1 MLIKAYCYL
10 AQLSSYANYD
20 KTMRKI
26 HHDIEWGKHME
37 NAVSRLIHIRYKNAR
52 TLSAFH
58 GTGGFALYL
67 TGNLSYALVY
77 IWDVEKAGAR
87 VKRITCGILRG
98 VVYCEE
104 RFANQLE
111 EFYGGVAGYVYRV
124 ENTPDFAPVSG
135 REDMFYS
142 SRSASVKDVLRVD
155 DVYEALLD
163 YERQGSFKLLRFSD
177 ASAEKRE
184 KLIDSD
190 ASYILDNGML
200 AANTEQAAFMR
211 RYFTDAWERALA

>member
-1 MLIKAYCYL
+1 MEKMPYHGSSASGIKTL
-10 AQLSSYANYD
+10 EPLS
-20 KTMRKI
+20 K
-26 HHDIEWGKHME
+26 
-37 NAVSRLIHIRYKNAR
+37 L
-52 TLSAFH
+52 H
-58 GTGGFALYL
+58 GTDKSALYL

-87 VKRITCGILRG
+87 VKHITCGILRG

-142 SRSASVKDVLRVD
+142 SRSASVKGRP
-155 DVYEALLD
+155 A
-163 YERQGSFKLLRFSD
+163 RG
-177 ASAEKRE
+177 
-184 KLIDSD
+184 
-190 ASYILDNGML
+190 
-200 AANTEQAAFMR
+200 
-211 RYFTDAWERALA
+211 

>member
-1 MLIKAYCYL
+1 MMEV
-10 AQLSSYANYD
+10 ND
-20 KTMRKI
+20 
-26 HHDIEWGKHME
+26 GE
-37 NAVSRLIHIRYKNAR
+37 NAVSRLVRVGDKNAR
-52 TLSAFH
+52 AAVEAPWY
-58 GTGGFALYL
+58 GQIRAYL

-111 EFYGGVAGYVYRV
+111 EFYGVVAGYVYRV

-190 ASYILDNGML
+190 ASYILDDGML
-200 AANTEQAAFMR
+200 TANTEQAAFMR

>member
-1 MLIKAYCYL
+1 MLIKAYCYR

-37 NAVSRLIHIRYKNAR
+37 NAVSRLIHVRYKNAR

-87 VKRITCGILRG
+87 VKHITCGILRG

-142 SRSASVKDVLRVD
+142 SRSASVKGRP
-155 DVYEALLD
+155 A
-163 YERQGSFKLLRFSD
+163 RG
-177 ASAEKRE
+177 
-184 KLIDSD
+184 
-190 ASYILDNGML
+190 
-200 AANTEQAAFMR
+200 
-211 RYFTDAWERALA
+211 

>member
-1 MLIKAYCYL
+1 MMEKMLYHGSSASGIKTL
-10 AQLSSYANYD
+10 EPLS
-20 KTMRKI
+20 K
-26 HHDIEWGKHME
+26 
-37 NAVSRLIHIRYKNAR
+37 L
-52 TLSAFH
+52 H
-58 GTGGFALYL
+58 GTDKSALYL

-87 VKRITCGILRG
+87 VKHITCGILRG

-111 EFYGGVAGYVYRV
+111 KFYGGVAGYVYRV
-124 ENTPDFAPVSG
+124 EKTPDFAPVSG

-142 SRSASVKDVLRVD
+142 SRAASVKDVLRVD

-184 KLIDSD
+184 KLIGSD

-200 AANTEQAAFMR
+200 TANTEQAAFMR
-211 RYFTDAWERALA
+211 RYFTDAWERTLA

>member
-1 MLIKAYCYL
+1 MPYHGSSMSGIKTRERCLRFMAR
-10 AQLSSYANYD
+10 A
-20 KTMRKI
+20 
-26 HHDIEWGKHME
+26 G
-37 NAVSRLIHIRYKNAR
+37 SRCISRAICH
-52 TLSAFH
+52 TLSYTY
-58 GTGGFALYL
+58 GT
-67 TGNLSYALVY
+67 SK
-77 IWDVEKAGAR
+77 KAGAR

-111 EFYGGVAGYVYRV
+111 EFYGVVAGYVYRV

-200 AANTEQAAFMR
+200 TANTEQAAFMR